1 MIQEKEALVQ
11 KAIQSDSLKIN
22 KIKSMQSRRD
32 IKALQSRSASNTRI
46 FHRTITTSQQK
57 YPY

>member
-1 MIQEKEALVQ
+1 MIQEKEELVQ

-32 IKALQSRSASNTRI
+32 INALQSRSASNTRI